1 MYTHKTSGI
10 RMSRLQ
16 NVQLQIT
23 FFSSLRINYIARQ
36 KRFRSSSYMI
46 FRLTEQGGEVMNS
59 ESLPPVRSVN
69 GRLVTEVTH
78 MWGVDS
84 RQYRTFFMAIESL
97 KNYGAK
103 TKL

>member
-1 MYTHKTSGI
+1 M
-10 RMSRLQ
+10 Q

-23 FFSSLRINYIARQ
+23 FFSSLRINGTVRQ
-36 KRFRSSSYMI
+36 KRFRSTNYVF

-78 MWGVDS
+78 MWGGGGGGVPTADNTVHS
-84 RQYRTFFMAIESL
+84 SWQ
-97 KNYGAK
+97 
-103 TKL
+103 